1 LSLLISHKVNGKVLT
16 NMEEQAMQTDKQYS
30 KLYLVILTVIILIL
44 FAANAQAGKANLS
57 LKEGPYKVSNKPPPK
72 YGKKLPVSGPIIKVY
87 AESGTTYR
95 HNASKLDKI
104 PFVTSYTASC
114 TGTGNWKVSGVS
126 VKIGDVNVSAGNVG
140 GGFETGTVAV
150 EVPYNQLEG
159 LQPVKWCNDELK
171 TLSLENKVSKVDIV
185 ESGFGMYVDDLIEAH
200 GTLFCSR
207 KLSRGNVGGDKVK
220 LGVYVSC
227 EPNKNA
233 GRPKKTTKTGKPK
246 PPSGGPATTIFK
258 SAAIAG
264 PKSKIVGQCPEPVK
278 FNASITANDKG
289 TIEYQFI
296 GDHNYESV
304 LKKMTFAKA
313 GTQKTSWTRTIRQ
326 PDPGKQLS
334 MGGAK
339 PTSEIN
345 GWMALKIIYKV
356 KSGIASTKK
365 TWISPKANF
374 TVDCRTDTGTKR
386 LRVK

>member
-1 LSLLISHKVNGKVLT
+1 LSLLISHEVNGKVLT
-16 NMEEQAMQTDKQYS
+16 NREEQAMQTDKQYS
-30 KLYLVILTVIILIL
+30 KLYPVTLTVIILIL

-57 LKEGPYKVSNKPPPK
+57 LKEGPYKVSNKPSPK

-87 AESGTTYR
+87 AESGTTYS

-114 TGTGNWKVSGVS
+114 TGTGKWKVSGVS
-126 VKIGDVNVSAGNVG
+126 VKIGDTTGSAGNVS
-140 GGFETGTVAV
+140 GGFDTGTVV
-150 EVPYNQLEG
+150 VKVPYNQLDG

-171 TLSLENKVSKVDIV
+171 TLSLENNVSKVDLV
-185 ESGFGMYVDDLIEAH
+185 KSGFGLYVDDLVDTQ
-200 GTLFCSR
+200 GSLFCSR
-207 KLSRGNVGGDKVK
+207 KLSRGNVGGAKAK
-220 LGVYVSC
+220 MGVYVSC

-258 SAAIAG
+258 SAAISG

-278 FNASITANDKG
+278 FNASITAKDKG

-304 LKKMTFAKA
+304 LKKMTFSKA

-326 PDPGKQLS
+326 PDPAKQLS
-334 MGGAK
+334 IGGAT
-339 PTSEIN
+339 PTSEIK
-345 GWMALKIIYKV
+345 GWMALKVIYKV

-365 TWISPKANF
+365 TWISPKKNF
-374 TVDCRTDTGTKR
+374 TVDCRADTGVKR
-386 LRVK
+386 LQIK